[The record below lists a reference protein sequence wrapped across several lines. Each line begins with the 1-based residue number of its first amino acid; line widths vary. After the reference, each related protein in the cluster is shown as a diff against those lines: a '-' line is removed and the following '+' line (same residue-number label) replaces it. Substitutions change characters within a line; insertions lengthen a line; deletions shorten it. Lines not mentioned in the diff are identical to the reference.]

1 MSNSLAKVHPELV
14 SEWSERNF
22 PLTPDNITY
31 GSNKR
36 VWWKGSCGHEWQA
49 SVKARSKGEGC
60 KPGSYTTASKYEAVN
75 TACLLA

>member
-31 GSNKR
+31 TKM
-36 VWWKGSCGHEWQA
+36 
-49 SVKARSKGEGC
+49 
-60 KPGSYTTASKYEAVN
+60 
-75 TACLLA
+75 LATML